1 MEGISE
7 TLTKKKKIHI
17 IEIKDSINKMRN
29 TLDSMDSRLKEEE
42 E

>member
-7 TLTKKKKIHI
+7 TLTTKKKNYV